1 VHVADR
7 SVAMVALAVPCAL
20 SGNGHL
26 TAFAD
31 RLAPKCLTCDDE
43 MVDHHQTAGAR
54 T

>member
-1 VHVADR
+1 MTRRAI
-7 SVAMVALAVPCAL
+7 AMVALAVLCAL

-26 TAFAD
+26 TAFGD
-31 RLAPKCLTCDDE
+31 RLAPKSLTCDDE